1 MRCKKVALA
10 LAAAVM
16 VYGFLADGLQAG
28 PFEEEGVS
36 QTKPN
41 IVFIFS
47 DDHAYQAIG
56 AYGSQINRTPNL
68 DRLASQGMR
77 FDRCLVTNSI
87 CGPARAVILTG
98 KYSHLNGFRQN
109 GDKFNGS
116 QQTFPKLM
124 RSAGY
129 QTAVVGK
136 WHLGS
141 DPTGFDHWF
150 VLPGQGN
157 YYNPDFLTP
166 NGRKQVSGY
175 VTDVTTDHALK
186 WLDDRNQDKP
196 FMLMLQHKAPH
207 RAWLPSKDH
216 LQTFEKESITEPS
229 NLLDD
234 YSGRAE
240 VLAENAMEVG
250 KDMRPGFDLKLFPD
264 PESDQAKRFFRR
276 FTPEQKSD
284 WIAAYKNRNDHYLKY
299 RESAKTDDQK
309 RRLHYQY
316 YIKDYLRCISSVDDN
331 VGRVL
336 DYLKQNSLEDNTIV
350 IYSSDQGFYLGEHG
364 WYDKRWIFE
373 ESLRTPLII
382 RWPGLTEPGSHTSQI
397 VSNLDFPE
405 TFLDAAGI
413 EIPAD
418 MQGRSLKPILAGQHP
433 SDWRQSF
440 YYHYYELGTH
450 NVAAHYGVVTERYK
464 LIHYYR
470 KIDREN
476 GRAKVNIDQWDLM
489 DRLKD
494 PNENMSF
501 INDPLYEETRAELKV
516 ELQRLRDELKV
527 SSN

>member
-1 MRCKKVALA
+1 MTRRKTVLM
-10 LAAAVM
+10 LTVFGM
-16 VYGFLADGLQAG
+16 VVGFAG
-28 PFEEEGVS
+28 IGYSAETTDSGSES
-36 QTKPN
+36 SAKPN
-41 IVFIFS
+41 ILFIFS
-47 DDHAYQAIG
+47 DDHAYQSIG

-109 GDKFNGS
+109 GDKFNGA
-116 QQTFPKLM
+116 QQTFPKLL
-124 RSAGY
+124 RAAGY

-136 WHLGS
+136 WHLGT

-166 NGRKQVSGY
+166 EGRQKVPGY
-175 VTDVTTDHALK
+175 VTDVTTDHALQ
-186 WLDDRNQDKP
+186 WLEDRDREKP

-207 RAWLPSKDH
+207 RAWLPGKDH
-216 LQTFEKESITEPS
+216 LATYENQNMPEPS

-264 PESDQAKRFFRR
+264 PDSEQAKRFFRR

-284 WIAAYKNRNDHYLKY
+284 WIAAYKNRNEHYLKN
-299 RESAKTDDQK
+299 RDDATTDDQK

-316 YIKDYLRCISSVDDN
+316 YIKDYLRCIASVDDN

-336 DYLKQNSLEDNTIV
+336 DYLDQSGLADNTIV

-373 ESLRTPLII
+373 QSLRTPLIV
-382 RWPGLTEPGSHTSQI
+382 RWPGVVKPGSSNGHI

-405 TFLDAAGI
+405 TFLEVAGVD
-413 EIPAD
+413 IPAD
-418 MQGRSLKPILAGQHP
+418 MQGRSLKPLLTGKNPA
-433 SDWRQSF
+433 DWRKSF

-450 NVAAHYGVVTERYK
+450 NVAAHYGVVTDRYK

-470 KIDREN
+470 KIDREKR
-476 GRAKVNIDQWDLM
+476 RAKVDIDQWDLM
-489 DRLKD
+489 DRMRD
-494 PNENMSF
+494 PNENQSY
-501 INDPLYEETRAELKV
+501 IDDPRYGETKAELKA
-516 ELQRLRDELKV
+516 ELDRLRTELKV
-527 SSN
+527 TSN

>member
-1 MRCKKVALA
+1 MTLRKTVLMLA
-10 LAAAVM
+10 VFGM
-16 VYGFLADGLQAG
+16 VVGFAG
-28 PFEEEGVS
+28 IGYSAETTDSGSES
-36 QTKPN
+36 SAKPN
-41 IVFIFS
+41 ILFIFS
-47 DDHAYQAIG
+47 DDHAYQSIG

-109 GDKFNGS
+109 GDKFNGA
-116 QQTFPKLM
+116 QQTFPKLL
-124 RSAGY
+124 RAAGY

-136 WHLGS
+136 WHLGT

-166 NGRKQVSGY
+166 EGRQKVPGY
-175 VTDVTTDHALK
+175 VTDVTTDHALQ
-186 WLDDRNQDKP
+186 WLEDRDREKP

-207 RAWLPSKDH
+207 RAWLPGKDH
-216 LQTFEKESITEPS
+216 LATYENDHVPEPS

-250 KDMRPGFDLKLFPD
+250 KDMRPGFDLKLFPAPD
-264 PESDQAKRFFRR
+264 SEQAKRFFRR
-276 FTPEQKSD
+276 FTAEQKSD
-284 WIAAYKNRNDHYLKY
+284 WIAAYKNRNEHYLQN
-299 RESAKTDDQK
+299 RNAATTDDQK

-316 YIKDYLRCISSVDDN
+316 YIKDYLRCIASVDDN

-336 DYLKQNSLEDNTIV
+336 DYLDQSGLADNTIV

-373 ESLRTPLII
+373 QSLRTPLIV
-382 RWPGLTEPGSHTSQI
+382 RWPGVVKPGSSNGHI

-405 TFLDAAGI
+405 TFLEVAGVD
-413 EIPAD
+413 IPAD
-418 MQGRSLKPILAGQHP
+418 MQGRSIKPLLSGKNPA
-433 SDWRQSF
+433 DWRKSF

-450 NVAAHYGVVTERYK
+450 NVAAHYGVVTDRYK

-470 KIDREN
+470 KIDREK
-476 GRAKVNIDQWDLM
+476 GRAKVDIDQWDLM
-489 DRLKD
+489 DRMRD
-494 PNENMSF
+494 PNENQSY
-501 INDPLYEETRAELKV
+501 IDDPRYGETQAELKV
-516 ELQRLRDELKV
+516 ELDRLRTELKV